1 MHACMCIRTNLLLTL
16 DFLFSW
22 NKSLVLRYPQTEW
35 SFLSE
40 QTWAAKWKTWQTCC
54 QQFYPHRDKDTGV
67 LCRHRESRGSLVSI
81 GILGHSDMGMVIFK
95 EWCNADHMDSIRGFS
110 FSGGTVRFHF
120 IFFGM
125 ANFTMMLFLCCVLDF
140 NIILVKGTQFSIA
153 SFCCYY
159 CLWKNKWCC
168 FPVVTAVLQRW
179 SDCQWPTTQFLH
191 WPAMTQNFPS
201 WLHISWVEFKIL
213 LV

>member
-1 MHACMCIRTNLLLTL
+1 M
-16 DFLFSW
+16 
-22 NKSLVLRYPQTEW
+22 LRYPQTEW

-95 EWCNADHMDSIRGFS
+95 EWRNADHMDLIRGFS

-120 IFFGM
+120 ISFGM
-125 ANFTMMLFLCCVLDF
+125 ANFRHLHHDAVSLLCSWF
-140 NIILVKGTQFSIA
+140 QYYFSERHSFSIA

-168 FPVVTAVLQRW
+168 FPVVNAVLQRW

-201 WLHISWVEFKIL
+201 WLHVSWVEFKIL